1 MKTLY
6 ESCFKKTQ
14 GKNVPINSKLRPF
27 NSNVKGEH
35 SAGKQFNYERKPA
48 VEIDALIS
56 SKNKDRCIMQNIRI
70 MSGNSTRMRM

>member
-27 NSNVKGEH
+27 NSNVKGEAFCRQIIPA
-35 SAGKQFNYERKPA
+35 SNCARKQAF
-48 VEIDALIS
+48 EIDALIS
-56 SKNKDRCIMQNIRI
+56 SKNEDRRIMQNIRVT
-70 MSGNSTRMRM
+70 SENST